1 MNYWIWAIGAL
12 FVAIFELHWP
22 GSYLIWIAAGAAIT
36 SLSSF
41 LFDLSLPVQVGIFV
55 VSCAIACGCG
65 YFVYQKITLSTA
77 EQPQLNQKHL
87 EMIGMRGV
95 VTEALED
102 GRGKVKLGDSV
113 WIAEGKNATVGT
125 PIIVTRMNGT
135 VVVVSQSAN

>member
-1 MNYWIWAIGAL
+1 
-12 FVAIFELHWP
+12 
-22 GSYLIWIAAGAAIT
+22 
-36 SLSSF
+36 
-41 LFDLSLPVQVGIFV
+41 VGIFV
-55 VSCAIACGCG
+55 VSCAVACGCG